1 MPTSQRPTAPPLAEL
16 RWDHRY
22 RRDLPGDPDRRLVS
36 RPVLGAG
43 WSDVAPTPVRAPR
56 LLAWSP
62 EVADLLGITPG
73 HDPEALAA
81 VLAGNTVLP
90 AMAPFATAYAGH
102 QFGHFAGQLGDG
114 RAISL
119 GEVLTTTGDRYEIQL
134 KGAGRTPYS
143 RGADGRAVLRSSLR
157 EFLCSEAM
165 HHLGVPTTRAL
176 SLVATGEDVVRD
188 LLYSGDP
195 RPEPGAI
202 VARVAPSFLRFG
214 HFELFAW
221 RQDQQNL
228 ARLADHVLDR
238 HFPELGPPGPAAY
251 GAMLAEIARRTAKLM
266 VDWMRVGF
274 VHGVMNTDNLSVL
287 GLTIDY
293 GPYGWLE
300 AYDPKWTPNTTD
312 AQHRRY
318 RYGSQPAVAG
328 WNLARLAEAFYPLI
342 QSEAPLHAALE
353 LYHTTFTEA
362 WAAASA
368 ARLGLD
374 TDNDGLAEAL
384 EARLLATETDMVMLY
399 RLLSDLSSADR
410 DDAAWLTAIEP
421 AFYTPPTTSEGAAWV
436 AWLRTWAARLRQAGR
451 PDTQRQAAM
460 RLVNPRY
467 VLRNWMAQ
475 QAIHAAEAGDLTELH
490 RLHDVLRR
498 PYDDQPEHD
507 ARFFQRRPDWARHKP
522 GCSMLS
528 CSS

>member
-1 MPTSQRPTAPPLAEL
+1 MPLAEL
-16 RWDHRY
+16 HWDHRY
-22 RRDLPGDPDRRLVS
+22 RRDLPGDPEPAVFS
-36 RPVLGAG
+36 RQVLGAG
-43 WSDVAPTPVRAPR
+43 WSAVAPTPVAAPR

-62 EVADLLGITPG
+62 EVASLLGIAPD
-73 HDPEALAA
+73 HDPDALAA

-119 GEVLTTTGDRYEIQL
+119 GEVLTPAGERYELQL

-176 SLVATGEDVVRD
+176 SLVGTGDAVVRD

-195 RPEPGAI
+195 RPEPGA
-202 VARVAPSFLRFG
+202 VVCRVAPSFLRFG

-221 RQDQQNL
+221 RQDAANL
-228 ARLADHVLDR
+228 TRLADHALAR

-251 GAMLAEIARRTAKLM
+251 GAMLLAIAKRTARLM
-266 VDWMRVGF
+266 ADWMRVGF

-300 AYDPKWTPNTTD
+300 AYDPGWTPNTTD

-318 RYGSQPAVAG
+318 RYGQQPAVAH
-328 WNLARLAEAFYPLI
+328 WNLARLAEALYPII
-342 QSEAPLHAALE
+342 QDEAPLHAALDA
-353 LYHTTFTEA
+353 YAATFADVWTS
-362 WAAASA
+362 AAA
-368 ARLGLD
+368 ARLGVLAD
-374 TDNDGLAEAL
+374 DGLSEGL
-384 EARLLATETDMVMLY
+384 DARLRATETDMVIAF
-399 RLLSDLSSADR
+399 RLLSDLGSEDR
-410 DDAAWLTAIEP
+410 SDAAWLAALAP
-421 AFYTPPTTSEGAAWV
+421 AFYATPSADERAAWV
-436 AWLRTWAARLRQAGR
+436 AWLRSWAARLRQEGR
-451 PDTQRQAAM
+451 PDPERQAAM
-460 RLVNPRY
+460 RRVNPRY

-475 QAIHAAEAGDLTELH
+475 QAIDAAEAGDLTELH

-498 PYDDQPEHD
+498 PYDDQPAHD
-507 ARFFQRRPDWARHKP
+507 ARYFQRRPDWARHKP